1 MVAAGPGSQTP
12 SPPAP
17 GKDGFTLSNLTAGN
31 WLAIAL
37 VIVAAAFIFQNRD
50 TVTIDVF
57 HIGIRLP
64 LWLSLSVMF
73 LVGWL
78 SGRFWRR
85 GARDKP

>member
-1 MVAAGPGSQTP
+1 MNTP
-12 SPPAP
+12 PQPE
-17 GKDGFTLSNLTAGN
+17 KGFTLSNLTAGN

-37 VIVAAAFIFQNRD
+37 VIVAAAFILQNRD

-57 HIGIRLP
+57 HVGIQLP

-73 LVGWL
+73 LAGWL

-85 GARDKP
+85 GPRA